1 MKNFNTYIS
10 EKLKITKK
18 KLNNNHNGHEY
29 VDLELPSGT
38 LWATCNV
45 GADEEYD
52 SGDYFAWGETYTKT
66 VYGSATYKFNNSQIK
81 ELEPENDAAHV
92 NMGGNWC
99 TPTQKQFHELFEN
112 TENNWV
118 DNYSNTGVGG
128 MLFTGK
134 NGNTLFFPANGKHAH
149 ESLANQKTTCML
161 WANEAMSTANY
172 KNNIAK
178 CVIIQKS
185 LPGYFSNG
193 EFKYH
198 GLGVRGVYKK

>member
-1 MKNFNTYIS
+1 MKNFSTYIN

-52 SGDYFAWGETYTKT
+52 SGDYFAWGETYTKK

-92 NMGGNWC
+92 NMGGKWHI
-99 TPTQKQFHELFEN
+99 PTEKQWEELLSLKN
-112 TENNWV
+112 VWV
-118 DNYSNTGVGG
+118 
-128 MLFTGK
+128 
-134 NGNTLFFPANGKHAH
+134 
-149 ESLANQKTTCML
+149 E
-161 WANEAMSTANY
+161 NY
-172 KNNIAK
+172 KNK
-178 CVIIQKS
+178 IQVLVNPEEKTLKFRKS
-185 LPGYFSNG
+185 CR
-193 EFKYH
+193 
-198 GLGVRGVYKK
+198 VRERKSCLSCRFFRSL